1 MIRKIAA
8 LAAMVLLIIIFLPL
22 IQTVPETSALGPV
35 AREYAE
41 NGVSDTGA
49 ANLVTAVV
57 VTYRGLDTLG
67 EVTVLFLATAG
78 VAFLLGKRKRDV
90 SSLSSEPDPGSN
102 HLHPGHPDPDSK
114 HPDPDSKQ
122 NSGPGAEAEKEIPVK
137 ASELLATGSSFLFP
151 LLILFGVY
159 IFVHGH
165 LTPGG
170 GFQGGVVIASA
181 VLLLFLADPE
191 RKIAHRALEWIEAGS
206 GFFYAAIGIAGLFL
220 AGGFLDNRILP
231 LGIPGELLSAGAIP
245 IIYSLVGLKVGSELA
260 NILDALRKEE
270 S

>member
-8 LAAMVLLIIIFLPL
+8 LAAMVLLVVMFLPL
-22 IQTVPETSALGPV
+22 IRQVPETSSLGTV
-35 AREYAE
+35 AREYVE
-41 NGVSDTGA
+41 NGVRDTGA

-57 VTYRGLDTLG
+57 VSYRGLDTLG

-78 VAFLLGKRKRDV
+78 VAFLLGKRKHEGA
-90 SSLSSEPDPGSN
+90 S
-102 HLHPGHPDPDSK
+102 
-114 HPDPDSKQ
+114 
-122 NSGPGAEAEKEIPVK
+122 PGAKTEKAIPLK

-159 IFVHGH
+159 IFLHGH

-191 RKIAHRALEWIEAGS
+191 RKIAHGALEWIEAGS

-245 IIYSLVGLKVGSELA
+245 VIYSLVGLKVGSELA